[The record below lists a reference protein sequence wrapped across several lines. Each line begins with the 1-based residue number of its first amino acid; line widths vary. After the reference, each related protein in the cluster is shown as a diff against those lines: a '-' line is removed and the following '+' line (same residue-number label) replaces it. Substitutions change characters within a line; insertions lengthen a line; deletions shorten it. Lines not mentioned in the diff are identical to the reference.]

1 MKIIGINLIPLF
13 SEQGSGAFRYIKL
26 LLQELGKYN
35 LLDCKLI
42 VYKQQC
48 ISREYISIPESLNVE
63 FVDVPNVGRGFK
75 RILFEQTKFY
85 KYIKPCD
92 VFYSYCSSMP
102 FFIRAKKVF
111 TLHDVYFLTEKERY
125 GFVQRNYLKIITS
138 LYLKLCDKVL
148 TVSEY
153 SKNEIIRHFNVK
165 PEDITITY
173 NFLNS
178 EKKANSVERPILLG
192 IMGEEIDLNM
202 PFFLYVG
209 NIHPGK
215 NVVRMADGF
224 RKFNHNSGMKYN
236 LLISGKLANSGED
249 IIKKISEIPNVHY
262 LGYQSR
268 ENVEWMMQNC
278 QAVVLLSLCEGF
290 GIPPLEGFAYNKPA
304 LVSNTTSLPEVV
316 GDAGVCVPPLDE
328 DEIAEGFNRVVKQKT
343 ELSHNCQ
350 RQINKFSAQES
361 VETFMKELG
370 IEFRKIEN
378 ER

>member
-1 MKIIGINLIPLF
+1 MKIIAINLMPLF
-13 SEQGSGAFRYIKL
+13 SEQGSGAYRYIKL
-26 LLQELGKYN
+26 LLQEMGKYK
-35 LLDCKLI
+35 LPDCKFI

-48 ISREYISIPESLNVE
+48 ISREYLGIPGTLDIEYVN
-63 FVDVPNVGRGFK
+63 VPNVGRGFK
-75 RILFEQTKFY
+75 RILFEQTLFY

-102 FFIRAKKVF
+102 FFIRAKRIF

-125 GFVQRNYLKIITS
+125 GFIQRNYLKFITG

-153 SKNEIIRHFNVK
+153 SKKEIIRHFNVK
-165 PEDITITY
+165 AENITITY

-178 EKKANSVERPILLG
+178 EKKNNCMERPILSC
-192 IMGEEIDLNM
+192 INGEKIDLNI

-215 NVVRMADGF
+215 NIVRMVDGF
-224 RKFNHNSGMKYN
+224 RRFYQNSDIKYN
-236 LLISGKLANSGED
+236 LLICGKLANGGGD
-249 IIKKISEIPNVHY
+249 IIKKISKIPGVHY

-316 GDAGVCVPPLDE
+316 GDAGVCVNPLDE
-328 DEIAEGFNRVVKQKT
+328 DEIAIGFNKIVKQNP
-343 ELSHNCQ
+343 ELIQNCQ
-350 RQINKFSAQES
+350 TQIDKFSAQES

-370 IEFRKIEN
+370 IEYKRE
-378 ER
+378 

>member
-1 MKIIGINLIPLF
+1 MKIIAINLMPLF
-13 SEQGSGAFRYIKL
+13 SEQGSGAYRYIKL
-26 LLQELGKYN
+26 LLQEMGKYK
-35 LLDCKLI
+35 LPDCKFI

-48 ISREYISIPESLNVE
+48 ISREYLGIPGTLDIEYVN
-63 FVDVPNVGRGFK
+63 VPNVGRGFK
-75 RILFEQTKFY
+75 RILFEQTLFY

-102 FFIRAKKVF
+102 FFIRAKKIF

-125 GFVQRNYLKIITS
+125 GFVQRNYLKFITGQ
-138 LYLKLCDKVL
+138 YLKLCDKVL

-153 SKNEIIRHFNVK
+153 SKTEIIRHFNVK
-165 PEDITITY
+165 LEDITITY

-178 EKKANSVERPILLG
+178 EKKANNCVDQPVFSG
-192 IMGEEIDLNM
+192 ISGEKIDLEM

-215 NVVRMADGF
+215 NIVRMVDGF
-224 RKFNHNSGMKYN
+224 RRFNQNLDIKYN
-236 LLISGKLANSGED
+236 LLISGKLANSGEE

-316 GDAGVCVPPLDE
+316 GDAGVCVNPLDE
-328 DEIAEGFNRVVKQKT
+328 DEIAIGFNKIVKQNP
-343 ELSHNCQ
+343 ELIQNCQ
-350 RQINKFSAQES
+350 TQIDKFSAQES

-370 IEFRKIEN
+370 IEYKRE
-378 ER
+378 

>member
-1 MKIIGINLIPLF
+1 MKIIGINLMPLF

-26 LLQELGKYN
+26 LLQELGKYDLRN
-35 LLDCKLI
+35 CKLV

-48 ISREYISIPESLNVE
+48 ISREYLGIPESLNVD

-102 FFIRAKKVF
+102 FFISAKKVF

-125 GFVQRNYLKIITS
+125 GFVQRNYLKFITS

-153 SKNEIIRHFNVK
+153 SKKEIIQHFNVK
-165 PEDITITY
+165 PGDITITY

-178 EKKANSVERPILLG
+178 EKNSNSIEQPVLSG
-192 IMGEEIDLNM
+192 ISGETIDLKK

-215 NVVRMADGF
+215 NIVRMADGF
-224 RKFNHNSGMKYN
+224 RKFNQNSNIKYN
-236 LLISGKLANSGED
+236 LLISGKLANSGDD

-316 GDAGVCVPPLDE
+316 GDAGVCVNPLDE
-328 DEIAEGFNRVVKQKT
+328 EEIANGFSKILKQKD
-343 ELSHNCQ
+343 ELIKHCQ
-350 RQINKFSAQES
+350 MQVEKFSAKES

-370 IEFRKIEN
+370 IQ
-378 ER
+378 

>member
-1 MKIIGINLIPLF
+1 MKTIGINLMPLF

-26 LLQELGKYN
+26 LLQELDKYN
-35 LLDCKLI
+35 LFDCRFV

-48 ISREYISIPESLNVE
+48 ISREYLGIPESLDVD

-85 KYIKPCD
+85 KYIKSCD

-102 FFIRAKKVF
+102 FFLRSKKIF

-125 GFVQRNYLKIITS
+125 GFVQRNYLKFITS

-153 SKNEIIRHFNVK
+153 SKMEIIRHFHVK
-165 PEDITITY
+165 PDNITITY
-173 NFLNS
+173 NFLKS
-178 EKKANSVERPILLG
+178 EKCANSLERPILHG
-192 IMGEEIDLNM
+192 KSGEEIDLNM

-215 NVVRMADGF
+215 NIVRMVDGF
-224 RKFNHNSGMKYN
+224 RLFNQNSDIKFN
-236 LLISGKLANSGED
+236 LLISGKLANSGEE
-249 IIKKISEIPNVHY
+249 IVKKISGIPNVHY
-262 LGYQSR
+262 LGYESR

-290 GIPPLEGFAYNKPA
+290 GIPPLEGFAYKKPA

-316 GDAGVCVPPLDE
+316 GAAGVCVNPLDE
-328 DEIAEGFNRVVKQKT
+328 DEISGGFKRIVKQKA

-350 RQINKFSAQES
+350 TQIDKFSAQES

-370 IEFRKIEN
+370 IEYKKKKD

>member
-1 MKIIGINLIPLF
+1 MKTIGINLMPLF

-48 ISREYISIPESLNVE
+48 ISREYIGIPDTLDVE

-92 VFYSYCSSMP
+92 VFYSYCSSVP
-102 FFIRAKKVF
+102 FFIKSKKIF

-125 GFVQRNYLKIITS
+125 GFVQRNYLKFITAV
-138 LYLKLCDKVL
+138 YLKLCDKVL

-153 SKNEIIRHFNVK
+153 SKKEIIRHFNVK

-178 EKKANSVERPILLG
+178 EKKANSVEQPVLSSIS
-192 IMGEEIDLNM
+192 GETIDLKK

-215 NVVRMADGF
+215 NIVRMADGF
-224 RKFNHNSGMKYN
+224 RRFNQNSDIQYN
-236 LLISGKLANSGED
+236 LLISGKLANSGDD

-316 GDAGVCVPPLDE
+316 GGAGVCVNPLDE
-328 DEIAEGFNRVVKQKT
+328 NEIASGFSKIVKQKA
-343 ELSHNCQ
+343 ELVQNCQ
-350 RQINKFSAQES
+350 TQIDKFSAQES

-370 IEFRKIEN
+370 IEYKKKV
-378 ER
+378 

>member
-1 MKIIGINLIPLF
+1 MKTIGINLIPLF

-26 LLQELGKYN
+26 LLQELGNYK
-35 LLDCKLI
+35 LLDSKLI

-48 ISREYISIPESLNVE
+48 ISKEYIGIPESLNVE

-102 FFIRAKKVF
+102 FFLRSKKIF

-125 GFVQRNYLKIITS
+125 GFVQRNYLKLITA

-153 SKNEIIRHFNVK
+153 SKREIIRHFHVK
-165 PEDITITY
+165 PENITITY

-178 EKKANSVERPILLG
+178 EKRADSLERPLLSG
-192 IMGEEIDLNM
+192 IGGEEIDLNM

-215 NVVRMADGF
+215 NIVRMVEGF
-224 RKFNHNSGMKYN
+224 RIFNQNSDIKYN
-236 LLISGKLANSGED
+236 LLISGKLANSGEE
-249 IIKKISEIPNVHY
+249 IIERINGNNNVHY

-316 GDAGVCVPPLDE
+316 GAAGVCVNPLDE
-328 DEIAEGFNRVVKQKT
+328 DEIAGGFKRIEKQKV
-343 ELSHNCQ
+343 ELSHHCWA
-350 RQINKFSAQES
+350 QINKFSAQES

-370 IEFRKIEN
+370 IEYKKKRE
-378 ER
+378 